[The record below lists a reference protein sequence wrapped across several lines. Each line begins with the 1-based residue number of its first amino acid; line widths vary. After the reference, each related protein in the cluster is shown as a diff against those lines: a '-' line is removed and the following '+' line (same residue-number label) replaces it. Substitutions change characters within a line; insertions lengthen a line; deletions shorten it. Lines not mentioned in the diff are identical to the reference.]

1 MKMTYLRGLLVTLAA
16 VPAVLGQSS
25 TYETCLR
32 DALAE
37 GGSVAFPDA
46 LLYQAVDVNRYNLNI
61 PVTPAAVTFPTSSK
75 QVASIVKCASDN
87 GYPVQ
92 ARSGGHSYGNYGMSL
107 MSSMFPSEVDCKS
120 LTDILNFTGLGGTD
134 GAIVVDMKNF
144 QQFSMN
150 YTTWHATIGAGTLLE
165 DITTRLYNAGKRAMA
180 HGTSPQ
186 IGAGGHFTIGGLGPL
201 SRQYGMALDHTLEV
215 EVVLANGT
223 IVRASEDENPDVF
236 WAIRGAG
243 SGFGIVTEFIV
254 RTEPVPGSA
263 VQYEFTF
270 SIGDAKSQAALYKQ
284 WQAYV
289 SNPDLTW
296 KLASTLWVLQDIMI
310 ISGTYFGTKA
320 EYDALDICGQFPGA
334 TNSSAIV
341 FEDFLGLVA
350 EWGEEV
356 LLKLTGGVPSN
367 FYAKS
372 AAWTPQDLMSDES
385 IDQFFEYVETANKG
399 TLVWLLVFDFE
410 GGFTNQVDVGATAY
424 PHRNVLIWLQ
434 TYAINLLGRIT
445 PTIIKFLDELNQL
458 ANADSPYEAYPGY
471 VDPLLENG
479 PQAYWGSNLPRL
491 ERIKAEID
499 PNNVFRNPQSPQPAA

>member
-1 MKMTYLRGLLVTLAA
+1 MAYLRGLLVALAA
-16 VPAVLGQSS
+16 APIVFGQNAA
-25 TYETCLR
+25 YKTCLR
-32 DALAE
+32 NAVTD

-46 LLYQAVDVNRYNLNI
+46 LLYQEVDVNRYNLNI
-61 PVTPAAVTFPTSSK
+61 PVTPAAVTFPTSTD
-75 QVASIVKCASDN
+75 QVAAIVKCAADN

-92 ARSGGHSYGNYGMSL
+92 AKSGGHSYGNY
-107 MSSMFPSEVDCKS
+107 
-120 LTDILNFTGLGGTD
+120 GLGGTD

-150 YTTWHATIGAGTLLE
+150 YTTWHATIGPGTLLE

-201 SRQYGMALDHTLEV
+201 SRQFGMALDHTLEV

-223 IVRASEDENPDVF
+223 IVRASESENSDVF

-243 SGFGIVTEFIV
+243 SGFGIVTEFVV
-254 RTEPVPGSA
+254 RTEPAPGTA
-263 VQYEFTF
+263 VQYEFSI

-296 KLASTLWVLQDIMI
+296 KLASTLWVLQDTMI

-320 EYDALDICGQFPGA
+320 EYDALDMASQFPGA
-334 TNSSAIV
+334 NGTAIV

-350 EWGEEV
+350 EWGEEIA
-356 LLKLTGGVPSN
+356 LKLSGGIPSN

-372 AAWTPQDLMSDES
+372 TAWTPQDLMSDTS

-399 TLVWLLVFDFE
+399 TLLWLLVFDFE
-410 GGFTNQVDVGATAY
+410 GGFINEIPADATSY
-424 PHRNVLIWLQ
+424 PHRDVLIWLQ
-434 TYAINLLGRIT
+434 TYSINLLGRVT
-445 PTIIKFLDELNQL
+445 PTMIKFLDQLNVL
-458 ANADSPYEAYPGY
+458 ANTSAPYEAYAGY
-471 VDPLLENG
+471 VDPLLQNG
-479 PQAYWGSNLPRL
+479 PQAYWGANLPRL
-491 ERIKAEID
+491 ERIKADID
-499 PNNVFRNPQSPQPAA
+499 PDNVFSNPQSPQPAS

>member
-1 MKMTYLRGLLVTLAA
+1 MTYLQGLLVALAA
-16 VPAVLGQSS
+16 VPFVLGQSS

-32 DALAE
+32 DAVAE

-92 ARSGGHSYGNYGMSL
+92 ARSGGHSYGNYG
-107 MSSMFPSEVDCKS
+107 
-120 LTDILNFTGLGGTD
+120 LGGTD

-150 YTTWHATIGAGTLLE
+150 YTTWHATIGSGTLLG
-165 DITTRLYNAGKRAMA
+165 DITTGLYNAGKRAMA

-223 IVRASEDENPDVF
+223 IARASEDENPDVF

-243 SGFGIVTEFIV
+243 SGFGIVTEFVV
-254 RTEPVPGSA
+254 RTEPAPGSA

-296 KLASTLWVLQDIMI
+296 KLASTLWVFQDTMI

-320 EYDALDICGQFPGA
+320 EYDAFDMGGQFPGA

-350 EWGEEV
+350 EWGEEA
-356 LLKLTGGVPSN
+356 LLKLTGGIPSN

-372 AAWTPQDLMSDES
+372 TAWTPQDLMSDES

-410 GGFTNQVDVGATAY
+410 GGFTNQVDVDATAY

-458 ANADSPYEAYPGY
+458 ANTDSPYEAYPGY

-491 ERIKAEID
+491 ERVKAEID